1 MSLAFQHAFS
11 RMVLLLFSFGNNTES
26 NSTSEGRGEAKQNN
40 CEGQTVPLAIQH
52 VFLGSGFIVFLSF
65 GMRNFVPRLSPK
77 NILRKFTYW
86 YTMLYTTQISFAWA
100 NKHSA
105 SVYKRIGCLNG
116 KGLSRRKIIHRKSS
130 SSLWASHPSW
140 YSCNSVCRSPSD
152 YCLPSRP
159 QHMENNLDLPCG

>member
-11 RMVLLLFSFGNNTES
+11 RMVLLLFSFGMQDYGFWRFWNNTES

-77 NILRKFTYW
+77 NILQKFTYW

-105 SVYKRIGCLNG
+105 SWRLEHNIGCGIIWRHLRMLAV
-116 KGLSRRKIIHRKSS
+116 KHFPDWMQWQRMLSDI
-130 SSLWASHPSW
+130 
-140 YSCNSVCRSPSD
+140 CNLLRNTIFIQ
-152 YCLPSRP
+152 L
-159 QHMENNLDLPCG
+159 M

>member
-11 RMVLLLFSFGNNTES
+11 RMVLLLFSFGMQDYGFWRFWNNTES

-77 NILRKFTYW
+77 NTLKKFTYW
-86 YTMLYTTQISFAWA
+86 YTTLYATKISFAWEI
-100 NKHSA
+100 NIL
-105 SVYKRIGCLNG
+105 RREI
-116 KGLSRRKIIHRKSS
+116 SRCTHKNIWIHFWHPRKKQKVFPNNRKKIKQ
-130 SSLWASHPSW
+130 
-140 YSCNSVCRSPSD
+140 
-152 YCLPSRP
+152 P
-159 QHMENNLDLPCG
+159 QTIPY

>member
-11 RMVLLLFSFGNNTES
+11 RMVLLLFSFGMQDYGFWRFWNNTES

-77 NILRKFTYW
+77 NILQKFTYW

-105 SVYKRIGCLNG
+105 SA
-116 KGLSRRKIIHRKSS
+116 KGVSLCIPFDRNIVSTKGSPHRRDFRG
-130 SSLWASHPSW
+130 
-140 YSCNSVCRSPSD
+140 YVCK
-152 YCLPSRP
+152 
-159 QHMENNLDLPCG
+159 

>member
-11 RMVLLLFSFGNNTES
+11 RMVLLLFSFGMQDYGFWRFWNNTES

-77 NILRKFTYW
+77 NILQKFTYW

-105 SVYKRIGCLNG
+105 SENKWWLPTISIYHQWL
-116 KGLSRRKIIHRKSS
+116 LRRSFWTPFF
-130 SSLWASHPSW
+130 LA
-140 YSCNSVCRSPSD
+140 
-152 YCLPSRP
+152 L
-159 QHMENNLDLPCG
+159 